1 MSGLPGRILLATDG
15 SEDAALA
22 ARATADLSRKGGSE
36 LHVVH
41 VWQYIPTPHF
51 QSFVR
56 AQLKREAQ
64 EVLERQVERLEHAG
78 AAVAEAHLR
87 EGNTVDELLDLAEE
101 LGVGLLVLGSRGRG
115 GVERLLLGSVS
126 EGIVHHARSPV
137 LVVRGGERAWP
148 PARVVIGDD
157 SSADA
162 KEAGELAA
170 RIGGLFGSGVLLV
183 RVYPERLE
191 GAEEDGDSGS
201 AREADE
207 EAAQRAEMELEDHAA
222 GLEGILG
229 QRPRIATRTSDDPA
243 VAILEVA
250 GEEGEPTLIAV
261 GSRGLGE
268 VRRMMLGSVSTKVAR
283 AAAGPV
289 LVYPRPRDVPES

>member
-1 MSGLPGRILLATDG
+1 MSGFPSTILLATDG

-22 ARATADLSRKGGSE
+22 ARAAADLSRKGSSE

-64 EVLERQVERLEHAG
+64 EVLRGQVERLEQAG

-87 EGNTVDELLDLAEE
+87 EGRTVDEVLDLVEE
-101 LGVGLLVLGSRGRG
+101 LGAGLLVLGSRGRG
-115 GVERLLLGSVS
+115 RVVRILLGSVS
-126 EGIVHHARSPV
+126 EGIVHHARRPV
-137 LVVRGGERAWP
+137 LVVRGGEGAWP

-162 KEAGELAA
+162 EEAGELAA
-170 RIGGLFGSGVLLV
+170 RIGGLFGAEVLLV
-183 RVYPERLE
+183 RVYPERPEDAE
-191 GAEEDGDSGS
+191 GDGNSGS

-207 EAAQRAEMELEDHAA
+207 EAARRAEAELEHRAA
-222 GLEGILG
+222 RLEGILG
-229 QRPRIATRTSDDPA
+229 RRPRTAVRTSDDPA
-243 VAILEVA
+243 LAVLEAA
-250 GEEGEPTLIAV
+250 GEDGGPPLVAV

-268 VRRMMLGSVSTKVAR
+268 VRRVMLGSVSTKVVR
-283 AAAGPV
+283 AATGPV
-289 LVYPRPRDVPES
+289 LVYPHPRGVPEF